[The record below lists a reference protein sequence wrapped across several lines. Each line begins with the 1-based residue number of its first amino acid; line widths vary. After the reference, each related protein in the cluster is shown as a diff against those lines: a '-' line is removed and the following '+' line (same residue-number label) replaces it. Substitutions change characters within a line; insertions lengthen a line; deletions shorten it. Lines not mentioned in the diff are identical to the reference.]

1 MEFYRYILVKYF
13 IVEIEG
19 TIMLKK
25 SILYINSNIIIITL
39 GLAMILAI
47 LLRFKGLTFQS
58 YWFDELFSARISNPV
73 NNFSFI
79 YEYSTQDVHPP
90 FYNLLL
96 WNWYSIFGYSEYSGR
111 ALSAVVGSIGVF
123 TTYLLAKDLYNK
135 EVGVYATLI
144 ASTNYF
150 LIYYSQEVR
159 SNELLYLLSSLSYLY
174 FVKLLNQHT
183 AKNLFFYL
191 LFSLL
196 LMYTHYFGFFLV
208 ASQVFV
214 FFYCLVKEKEKR
226 KSLLILATISS
237 VIMLLFLSPLFQTIF
252 SHLQTDGYWM
262 ARPSPFF
269 FIDYMKAFVLSPF
282 LHKIFLFLFLFVLGY
297 TFVDKRY
304 KRSTIILLIWIII
317 GFLLPYIKSVIGF
330 SIMIER
336 NMIIILPAAILLVS
350 YGISLLRFNLLKV
363 GLIGIIIFFSLY
375 HLYRMDYYNKVT
387 KDQFRET
394 LQEII
399 KINKNIPIYDFV
411 YSGKSFKTQANISGI
426 NINIDSLKSLKLL
439 EKKREIPS
447 CFWVAHG
454 HIDAISNVSLLNLKG
469 MKKIYTIDKFQAQ
482 AFLYAYNTKS
492 KYCLKD
498 LNE

>member
-1 MEFYRYILVKYF
+1 
-13 IVEIEG
+13 
-19 TIMLKK
+19 MLKK

-159 SNELLYLLSSLSYLY
+159 SNELLYLLSTLSYLY

-237 VIMLLFLSPLFQTIF
+237 VIMLIFLFPLFQTIF
-252 SHLQTDGYWM
+252 AHLQTDSYWM
-262 ARPSPFF
+262 PAPSPIF
-269 FIDYMKAFVLSPF
+269 FIVYMKAFVLSPF
-282 LHKIFLFLFLFVLGY
+282 LHKIFFLLLLIAIGY
-297 TFVDKRY
+297 LWIDKVY
-304 KRSTIILLIWIII
+304 KKSTSIVLIWIFI
-317 GFLLPYIKSVIGF
+317 GFLLPYIKSITGF
-330 SIMIER
+330 SILIDR
-336 NMIIILPAAILLVS
+336 NMMIVIPALIILSS
-350 YGISLLRFNLLKV
+350 YGIYIIKPYWIKIS
-363 GLIGIIIFFSLY
+363 LIGMIMFFALY
-375 HLYRMDYYNKVT
+375 HIYRMGYYEKVT

-454 HIDAISNVSLLNLKG
+454 HMDAISNVSLLNLKG